1 METLVM
7 ENYLHMLHQIKTQLF
22 YTDLGL
28 YQQYLVLQKIE
39 YNEFQGFWVIFQYFQ
54 GSFNFQGLFNK
65 KALQI
70 QVLFKPV
77 GTLKKGKWQ

>member
-39 YNEFQGFWVIFQYFQ
+39 YNEFQGF
-54 GSFNFQGLFNK
+54 
-65 KALQI
+65 
-70 QVLFKPV
+70 
-77 GTLKKGKWQ
+77 